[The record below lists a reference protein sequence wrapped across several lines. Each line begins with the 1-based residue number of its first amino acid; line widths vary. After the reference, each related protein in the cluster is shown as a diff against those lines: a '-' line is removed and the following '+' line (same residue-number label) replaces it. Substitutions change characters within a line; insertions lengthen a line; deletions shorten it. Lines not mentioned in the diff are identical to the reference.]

1 MLALMPVV
9 ALAAACGNSASPG
22 AATSL
27 PSSALATDSG
37 DASTSSL
44 VPVCTVTSVALRTED
59 ETSRSMIWVQAQYR
73 PNQATVVK
81 CAAPVWTA
89 DRKGLVVDS
98 ANPFRAGYARTL
110 NGIVNVTATAPNGV
124 QSSIR
129 VDLGGTTDF
138 AAPTGNEACR
148 RIEDV
153 NLRTVNSI
161 GTRVRVQAV
170 YSYPRPTTGGL
181 HGRPALGVQRLRP
194 DRGARRLLRVDRA
207 AGAGQD
213 HDHRDGAQRR
223 GAQLDLLGD
232 TGVRPAGA
240 TQVAPA
246 FFCPASPARR
256 SPRPSLAFYP
266 GLARAAHHQ
275 TWTRSSGAR

>member
-1 MLALMPVV
+1 MNPTVRFAKMLALMPVV

-170 YSYPRPTTGGL
+170 YSYPRPTTAGCTVAPRWESSGSGL
-181 HGRPALGVQRLRP
+181 TVERDGFYASIERQALGRTTITATAPNGV
-194 DRGARRLLRVDRA
+194 AR
-207 AGAGQD
+207 
-213 HDHRDGAQRR
+213 
-223 GAQLDLLGD
+223 
-232 TGVRPAGA
+232 
-240 TQVAPA
+240 
-246 FFCPASPARR
+246 
-256 SPRPSLAFYP
+256 SLTF
-266 GLARAAHHQ
+266 
-275 TWTRSSGAR
+275 